1 MVDLHKSPIY
11 EICYL
16 LQALWMIP
24 VGVCSYNAYVNSF
37 LISMSFGTSM
47 MKDLQQK
54 LENLSEMDDVDAL
67 RNIKECIKRHIK
79 IIMFRDDLEE
89 LYSAMSLIDVML
101 YCIVLATMLVYS
113 SMDYDGALVFKG
125 LQLLL
130 VQTSLM
136 YLTFH
141 FSNAFSNE
149 SLNIANAAYNTN
161 WMQRSTEFRKCIV
174 LIIARSQRPLQLT
187 AGGLK
192 PLTLEAFVGIM
203 RASYSLFSVLQGTM

>member
-1 MVDLHKSPIY
+1 MIDLHKSPIY

-16 LQALWMIP
+16 LEALWMIP

-113 SMDYDGALVFKG
+113 SMDYDSALVFKG

-136 YLTFH
+136 YLIF
-141 FSNAFSNE
+141 
-149 SLNIANAAYNTN
+149 
-161 WMQRSTEFRKCIV
+161 Q
-174 LIIARSQRPLQLT
+174 
-187 AGGLK
+187 
-192 PLTLEAFVGIM
+192 
-203 RASYSLFSVLQGTM
+203 